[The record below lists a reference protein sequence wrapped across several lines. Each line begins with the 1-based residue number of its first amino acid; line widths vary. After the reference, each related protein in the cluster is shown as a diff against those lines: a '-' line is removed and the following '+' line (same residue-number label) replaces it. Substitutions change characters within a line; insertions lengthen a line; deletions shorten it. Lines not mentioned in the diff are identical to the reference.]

1 MAFFVEGAKLH
12 LEETSR
18 QKFCNGN
25 SFDNTLGPNVIEQN
39 LYGETLDESVNIK
52 VSTKALDS

>member
-1 MAFFVEGAKLH
+1 MRLPAKNVYH
-12 LEETSR
+12 DS
-18 QKFCNGN
+18 

>member
-1 MAFFVEGAKLH
+1 MLH

-18 QKFCNGN
+18 QKFCNGS
-25 SFDNTLGPNVIEQN
+25 SFDNTLGTNVIEQN
-39 LYGETLDESVNIK
+39 LYGETLDDSVNIK